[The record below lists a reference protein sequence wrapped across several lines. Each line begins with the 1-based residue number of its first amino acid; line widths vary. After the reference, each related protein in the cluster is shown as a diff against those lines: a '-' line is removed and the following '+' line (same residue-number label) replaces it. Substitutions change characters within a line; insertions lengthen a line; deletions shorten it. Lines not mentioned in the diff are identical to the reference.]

1 MDYDYIE
8 NLCMNCFEALT
19 EGSVCAKCGFDN
31 DKVQDMTYIPL
42 RTVLSDRYI
51 VGNSISVESD
61 AITYLGWDSESRQV
75 VTIREFFPKGIVNRL
90 EGNCYVHIRERY
102 KKSFT
107 GYKQSFMKLWLAIKD
122 MNSLS
127 AVIPVIDVFE
137 ENETAYAVSRRIKT
151 VSLHDFLLRN
161 TDNNIL
167 WNKARLMFMP
177 ILTTLENLHANGI
190 IHGGI
195 TPDNLVL
202 CSDGKVRLAGFCISE
217 CNQENTELEFNETPG
232 YTALEQYSNS
242 HKICPATDVYAFSAC
257 LYRALVGANPPDARA
272 RQMNDKLMI
281 PNRIAE
287 KIPPHVIRALG
298 GGLQIYPEKR
308 IQDIDDFRELLNAS
322 PSVVANSAEIPKNE
336 SEAKTNSEA
345 AKPPA
350 KDEKKKKLS
359 PNKVLLIII
368 AVLLVITAGV
378 YAYVFANNSAGGED
392 TTDNAAAATVTV
404 PDFCTAGY
412 TESDIEN
419 IGSWNAQFAISYEYE
434 YSTETEE
441 GIIFKQSLTAGEE
454 VEEGSSIVL
463 TVSKGIET
471 QEVPDVGGLSQ
482 EDATK
487 VLEDKGFSV
496 SVVEVYNNGAYQ
508 EYSVKSNN
516 GMTPAAGTVAA
527 KGETIIIQV
536 YGEYKEETTAEET
549 TTAESE

>member
-1 MDYDYIE
+1 MEYDYVE
-8 NLCMNCFEALT
+8 NLCMNCFETLT
-19 EGSVCAKCGFDN
+19 GGSVCEKCGFDN

-42 RTVLSDRYI
+42 RTILSERYI
-51 VGNSISVESD
+51 VGNNIASESD
-61 AITYLGWDSESRQV
+61 AITYLGWDTESRQV

-102 KKSFT
+102 KKSFAA
-107 GYKQSFMKLWLAIKD
+107 YKASFMKLWLAIKD
-122 MNSLS
+122 INALS

-161 TDNNIL
+161 ADNNIL
-167 WNKARLMFMP
+167 WDKARLMFMP

-232 YTALEQYSNS
+232 YTALEQYANS

-257 LYRALVGANPPDARA
+257 LYRALVGTNPPDARA
-272 RQMNDKLMI
+272 RQLNDKLMI

-322 PSVVANSAEIPKNE
+322 PSVVAKSAEIPKKE
-336 SEAKTNSEA
+336 TETRPQKE
-345 AKPPA
+345 PPKA
-350 KDEKKKKLS
+350 PEKEKKKKTS
-359 PNKVLLIII
+359 PNKILAVIIVLLLI
-368 AVLLVITAGV
+368 VTAGV
-378 YAYVFANNSAGGED
+378 YAYVFTNRTADEEVPTG
-392 TTDNAAAATVTV
+392 NAETATVTV

-412 TESDIEN
+412 TESDVEN
-419 IGSWNAQFAISYEYE
+419 TGSWNAQFKISYEYE

-441 GIIFKQSLTAGEE
+441 GIVFKQSIAAGEE
-454 VEEGSSIVL
+454 VAEGSSIVL

-471 QEVPDVGGLSQ
+471 EEVPDVGGLSQ

-487 VLEDKGFSV
+487 VLQEKGFEV

-508 EYSVKSNN
+508 AYSVKSNN

-527 KGETIIIQV
+527 KGTTVIIQV
-536 YGEYKEETTAEET
+536 YGEY
-549 TTAESE
+549 SEQSAD